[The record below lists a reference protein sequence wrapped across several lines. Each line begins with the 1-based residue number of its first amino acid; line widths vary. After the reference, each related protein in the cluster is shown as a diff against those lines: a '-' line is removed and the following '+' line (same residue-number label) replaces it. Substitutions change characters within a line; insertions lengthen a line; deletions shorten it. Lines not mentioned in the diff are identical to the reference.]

1 MIGQQVPLGLLGAV
15 AETAE
20 ADLLDIVDA
29 AVDARLLEA
38 APDGLTVRF
47 AHSLVREALYEGLAP
62 PRQRLWHRRV
72 AEALLL
78 EPAPDPDRVAFHLQR
93 SSDPR
98 AAEWLIRAGE
108 RAQQAYALLTAAE
121 RFEAAL
127 HLLEAQ
133 AAPGTERAGLLYR
146 LARMRRYA
154 DPRQALTHLD
164 DAVALAEAAG
174 DRVLTAYLTSF
185 RGGLRCTSGEI
196 RRGVQELEGGV
207 AAIEALSAAQ
217 RSRLR
222 TLQERFG
229 DPPDEYHYRGAL
241 VNWLAIAGRCA
252 EALALGERVLA
263 RPRATQRR
271 GSSSYANTWRGLA
284 SAYAALGRPDD
295 ARQAYA
301 QATAAY
307 RAVEH
312 HYQVGNALILEL
324 FEVVLP
330 YQADDVTERRRLTR
344 QAEEAWTRASGAL
357 DDLPPRFAQLPL
369 LLIEGEWT
377 AAAGLAVAA
386 TSPNQPHQLA
396 PARDESPGPSGA
408 RPGTA

>member
-1 MIGQQVPLGLLGAV
+1 M
-15 AETAE
+15 
-20 ADLLDIVDA
+20 
-29 AVDARLLEA
+29 
-38 APDGLTVRF
+38 
-47 AHSLVREALYEGLAP
+47 
-62 PRQRLWHRRV
+62 
-72 AEALLL
+72 
-78 EPAPDPDRVAFHLQR
+78 
-93 SSDPR
+93 
-98 AAEWLIRAGE
+98 
-108 RAQQAYALLTAAE
+108 
-121 RFEAAL
+121 
-127 HLLEAQ
+127 
-133 AAPGTERAGLLYR
+133 
-146 LARMRRYA
+146 
-154 DPRQALTHLD
+154 
-164 DAVALAEAAG
+164 ALAEAAG

-241 VNWLAIAGRCA
+241 VNWLAIAGRCT

-284 SAYAALGRPDD
+284 SAYAALGRPAD

-369 LLIEGEWT
+369 LLVEGEW
-377 AAAGLAVAA
+377 AAATGLALAA
-386 TSPNQPHQLA
+386 TSPTSRTSWRPLA
-396 PARDESPGPSGA
+396 TSLLARLARDQGQPELAWRLIREQLSAGPATAPGDAILLDTLALVRVAAALTLDDGDATGCPRLA
-408 RPGTA
+408 